1 VKLAGAMGLVLG
13 WGPLLLALLL
23 AFLVGGAA
31 GAVLMLLRRATLKSH
46 IPFGPFLTG
55 ATVLLLLAPIVFG
68 RILLFAGFLV
78 D

>member
-1 VKLAGAMGLVLG
+1 
-13 WGPLLLALLL
+13 
-23 AFLVGGAA
+23 
-31 GAVLMLLRRATLKSH
+31 VLMLLRRATLKSH